1 MKYNKILKLQNSNK
15 VLNKKID
22 DCYNDKLDG
31 NITLDMYKRAYNN
44 FVNQIQENDNKI
56 REYQREI
63 YNIENNKL
71 DNEKSLME
79 RIEKFLSMDDPNRN
93 LIASLIDRIEIT
105 EDNNIDIYYKF
116 KLRV

>member
-1 MKYNKILKLQNSNK
+1 MLDQILKLQNSNK

-44 FVNQIQENDNKI
+44 FVNQIQDNDNKI
-56 REYQREI
+56 REYQKEI

-71 DNEKSLME
+71 DNDKSLME
-79 RIEKFLSMDDPNRN
+79 RIEKFLSMDNPNRN

-116 KLRV
+116 KLV